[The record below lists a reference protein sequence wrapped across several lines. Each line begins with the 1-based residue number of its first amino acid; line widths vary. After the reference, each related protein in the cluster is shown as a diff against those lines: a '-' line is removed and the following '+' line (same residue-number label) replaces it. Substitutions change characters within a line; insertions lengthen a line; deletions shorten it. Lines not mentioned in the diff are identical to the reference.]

1 MCPITTEDTMF
12 CIRSGGMPGMLP
24 LVLGAV
30 DTCTDPGGI
39 SLSVG
44 IT

>member
-1 MCPITTEDTMF
+1 MF
-12 CIRSGGMPGMLP
+12 CIRSGGMAGMLP
-24 LVLGAV
+24 LVEGAV

>member
-1 MCPITTEDTMF
+1 MF

-30 DTCTDPGGI
+30 DTGMKGVTSEEI
-39 SLSVG
+39 SL
-44 IT
+44 